1 MLRAAAAQCGGGG
14 EARGDQRGSTY
25 RDRDRDRV
33 DRFPIVVRSVA
44 LAVIAVCAVLWLLD
58 WAAEV
63 FIPVLLGLMF
73 SYALTPIVDRLQA
86 WHIPRVIGATVL
98 LASIIGGSVA
108 TMYSMEDD
116 ANALIESLP
125 DTAQKIRQALRPQV
139 RTPDSA
145 IANMQEAATQIEQA
159 AAETTPKSPTGGVT
173 RVQIETPKF
182 DIKAHLWSGTLGL
195 VALLGQAMVVCFVTF
210 FLLVSGDTFRR
221 KMARIAGPTF
231 KTKRI
236 TVEALDEITE
246 QIKRYLLVQ
255 LFLSVLVG
263 VATWLA
269 FMWIGL
275 AHAGVWGVLSGVL
288 NDSLLRR
295 DRGDRRLCAGRLRAV
310 RHARDGIDRRRG
322 IARHSRHRRTCADA
336 VADRP
341 RERHEPGGGI
351 RRCARLGMA
360 VGYLGPAA
368 RDADHAGDQ
377 SGLRSCGRPET
388 DRRTAGGMKR

>member
-1 MLRAAAAQCGGGG
+1 METNG
-14 EARGDQRGSTY
+14 EEAPTESE
-25 RDRDRDRV
+25 V
-33 DRFPIVVRSVA
+33 DRFPVVVRSVA
-44 LAVIAVCAVLWLLD
+44 LAVIAVCAALWLLD

-73 SYALTPIVDRLQA
+73 SYALTPIVDRLQS

-98 LASIIGGSVA
+98 LASIIGGTVA

-125 DTAQKIRQALRPQV
+125 DTAQKIREALRPQV

-145 IANMQEAATQIEQA
+145 IANMQEAATQIAQA
-159 AAETTPKSPTGGVT
+159 AAETTPKPPASGAVT
-173 RVQIETPKF
+173 RVQIETPRF

-195 VALLGQAMVVCFVTF
+195 VALLGQAMVVSFVTF

-221 KMARIAGPTF
+221 KMAKIAGPTF

-236 TVEALDEITE
+236 TVEALDEITG

-288 NDSLLRR
+288 NLIPYFGAIAVTGGSALLGFVQFGQLETALIVAGASLVIHGIVGHVLMPW
-295 DRGDRRLCAGRLRAV
+295 LTGRASSMNPVVVFVGVLAWGWLW
-310 RHARDGIDRRRG
+310 GIWG
-322 IARHSRHRRTCADA
+322 LL
-336 VADRP
+336 
-341 RERHEPGGGI
+341 
-351 RRCARLGMA
+351 LGMPIMLAIKA
-360 VGYLGPAA
+360 VCDRVEDLKPIGELLG
-368 RDADHAGDQ
+368 
-377 SGLRSCGRPET
+377 E
-388 DRRTAGGMKR
+388 

>member
-1 MLRAAAAQCGGGG
+1 METNG
-14 EARGDQRGSTY
+14 EAPTETETETE
-25 RDRDRDRV
+25 V

-116 ANALIESLP
+116 ANAMIESLP

-159 AAETTPKSPTGGVT
+159 AAETTPKSPTGGGVT

-288 NDSLLRR
+288 NMIPYFGAIAVTGGSALVGFVQFGTLEMALIVAGASLVIHGIVGHVLMPW
-295 DRGDRRLCAGRLRAV
+295 LTGRA
-310 RHARDGIDRRRG
+310 
-322 IARHSRHRRTCADA
+322 SS
-336 VADRP
+336 
-341 RERHEPGGGI
+341 HEPGGGI

-360 VGYLGPAA
+360 VGYMGPAA

>member
-1 MLRAAAAQCGGGG
+1 MLRAAAVQCGGGG

-25 RDRDRDRV
+25 RDRDRDEV

-73 SYALTPIVDRLQA
+73 SYALTPIVDRLEA

-108 TMYSMEDD
+108 TMYSVEDD
-116 ANALIESLP
+116 ANAMIESLP

-288 NDSLLRR
+288 NMIPYFGAIAVTGGSALVGFVQFGTLEMALIVAGASLVIHGIVGHVLMPW
-295 DRGDRRLCAGRLRAV
+295 LTGRASSMNPVVVFVGVLAWGWLW
-310 RHARDGIDRRRG
+310 GIWG
-322 IARHSRHRRTCADA
+322 LL
-336 VADRP
+336 
-341 RERHEPGGGI
+341 
-351 RRCARLGMA
+351 LGMPIMLAIKA
-360 VGYLGPAA
+360 VCDRVEDLKPIGELLG
-368 RDADHAGDQ
+368 
-377 SGLRSCGRPET
+377 E
-388 DRRTAGGMKR
+388 